1 MSGGEQQMLAI
12 ARGLMAEPR
21 LIILDE
27 PSLGLMP
34 IVTQEVF
41 RLIEAVNK
49 SGIGVLLVEQNLH
62 QSLRIAHRGYVLE
75 KGSVV
80 LAGTG
85 KELLA
90 DAYVQ
95 RAFLGAGSARR
106 RRAFRG
112 RPRSPCGSSP
122 PRAAAPSAIRR
133 PASSTSIRSET
144 SMTDGMSC
152 STSTTVTPLPR
163 IWRNT
168 SIIAAVS
175 VGLRPAHGSSASS
188 RSARV
193 AMARATSR

>member
-75 KGSVV
+75 KGAVV

-85 KELLA
+85 KELLGRRL
-90 DAYVQ
+90 
-95 RAFLGAGSARR
+95 RAARVPWSGKCRR
-106 RRAFRG
+106 RSGRVRRAEIGRDHLGVLGDLVRRAVGDQAAGIEHQHRG
-112 RPRSPCGSSP
+112 RTLPSPTAC
-122 PRAAAPSAIRR
+122 RAR
-133 PASSTSIRSET
+133 PA
-144 SMTDGMSC
+144 
-152 STSTTVTPLPR
+152 
-163 IWRNT
+163 
-168 SIIAAVS
+168 
-175 VGLRPAHGSSASS
+175 RP
-188 RSARV
+188 
-193 AMARATSR
+193 